1 MLAILAIT
9 ASILLLLTLS
19 ILATLRLLFILQP
32 LRGPP
37 HPRKPGSSPTHL
49 LAILGSG
56 GHTAEMLAML
66 QGLDTHLYTHRTY
79 VVSAGDALSAQRA
92 KAFEDELRK
101 GAQEAGGRQVERKGG
116 TGEDGYGSYS
126 IWIVPRARNI
136 HQSAITAP
144 FTCLRTLRVSLQLL
158 ANPPG
163 LPRHIPRAPDVILA
177 NGPATSAIVIFAQ
190 LLLRFMDIGG
200 RTGHERTRV
209 VFVESLARVR
219 RVSLSARVVRWCVDR
234 LLVQWDELRGQGEVV
249 GLVVVDGELDR

>member
-9 ASILLLLTLS
+9 ALILILLTLS

-66 QGLDTHLYTHRTY
+66 QGLDTRLYTHRSY
-79 VVSAGDALSAQRA
+79 IVSEGDPISAQRA
-92 KAFEDELRK
+92 KAFEDDVRK
-101 GAQEAGGRQVERKGG
+101 SVQNAGHDEKAI
-116 TGEDGYGSYS
+116 EHIYGSYS
-126 IWIVPRARNI
+126 ICVVPRARDI
-136 HQSAITAP
+136 HQSVVTASIS
-144 FTCLRTLRVSLQLL
+144 CLRTLRVALRLL
-158 ANPPG
+158 ANPPD
-163 LPRHIPRAPDVILA
+163 LPRHVPRAPDVVLA

-190 LLLRFMDIGG
+190 LILRFLDIGG
-200 RTGHERTRV
+200 ASGHERTRV

-219 RVSLSARVVRWCVDR
+219 RVSLSAKVVRWCVDR
-234 LLVQWDELRGQGEVV
+234 LLVQWEELRGQGEVV
-249 GLVVVDGELDR
+249 GLVVVDGELNS